1 MKSELRTFFSGK
13 ILCFC
18 VFMWSTMKLLAFA
31 TPFGQYEIV
40 KVLSYAFER
49 VFLRAICLL
58 CIFLEKRPR
67 SEVLKSFIILAL
79 AEITNH
85 FATTNI
91 FIPLMYILAIGNN
104 IDENRI
110 IKTLLKS
117 NLLVVGI
124 AFSSSLLHIT
134 PLISGVNSN
143 YLFGF
148 LTSNTGPIILF
159 QIAAA
164 SFFLHKKISYNL
176 LAAGTSFFIS
186 YFFCRSRTA
195 SMLSLA
201 LLIIEIFWWITVN
214 QRSKLLKKMIWK
226 IIYCIS
232 ILSSLVLFLTIAIST
247 DWVDAYKYNTLFSGR
262 IAALK
267 LYYKYYGMTL
277 WGQRILAGDAMHYNG
292 LFTLDNSYLHM
303 FIAYGIVLT
312 SFYAYYMFRLIFKC
326 IKNAEIKKLIII
338 ILYLL
343 YGFTEIVQIRF
354 LYNFSLIFLVEVV
367 FPRINGSRIQ
377 KES

>member
-1 MKSELRTFFSGK
+1 
-13 ILCFC
+13 
-18 VFMWSTMKLLAFA
+18 
-31 TPFGQYEIV
+31 
-40 KVLSYAFER
+40 
-49 VFLRAICLL
+49 
-58 CIFLEKRPR
+58 
-67 SEVLKSFIILAL
+67 
-79 AEITNH
+79 
-85 FATTNI
+85 
-91 FIPLMYILAIGNN
+91 
-104 IDENRI
+104 
-110 IKTLLKS
+110 
-117 NLLVVGI
+117 
-124 AFSSSLLHIT
+124 
-134 PLISGVNSN
+134 
-143 YLFGF
+143 
-148 LTSNTGPIILF
+148 
-159 QIAAA
+159 
-164 SFFLHKKISYNL
+164 
-176 LAAGTSFFIS
+176 
-186 YFFCRSRTA
+186 
-195 SMLSLA
+195 MLSLA